1 MDRRPP
7 LRLTLVGYRACG
19 KSTVGRLV
27 AARLGWPFIDADV
40 DLEARLGMGI
50 AAFFASRGEPAFR
63 DAESAA
69 LGEILGK
76 SGALVLST
84 GGGCV
89 LRAEN
94 RGTLRANGGVVAYL
108 HAPAEVLQERLRRD
122 AGGRP
127 SLSGVAVADE
137 VPRILAQREP
147 LYREVADAVIPADRP
162 ANAVAE
168 ALVALVDNSGQNPA
182 ATDRGCR

>member
-1 MDRRPP
+1 MSR
-7 LRLTLVGYRACG
+7 RLTLVGYRACG

-27 AARLGWPFIDADV
+27 AARLGWPFIDADA
-40 DLEARLGMGI
+40 DLELRLGMPIGI
-50 AAFFASRGEPAFR
+50 FFATRGEPAFR
-63 DAESAA
+63 DAESTA

-76 SGALVLST
+76 SGPLVLAT

-94 RGTLRANGGVVAYL
+94 RGFIRENGGTVVYL
-108 HAPAEVLQERLRRD
+108 HAPASVLQERLRRD

-127 SLSGVAVADE
+127 SLSGATVADE

-147 LYREVADAVIPADRP
+147 LYREVADAVIAADQSPA
-162 ANAVAE
+162 AVAA
-168 ALVALVDNSGQNPA
+168 ALVAIVDNPGQNPPPSGSA
-182 ATDRGCR
+182 CGEAD

>member
-1 MDRRPP
+1 MDR
-7 LRLTLVGYRACG
+7 RLTLVGYRACG

-27 AARLGWPFIDADV
+27 AARLGWPFIDADA
-40 DLEARLGMGI
+40 DLELRLGMPI
-50 AAFFASRGEPAFR
+50 ARFFATRGEPAFR

-76 SGALVLST
+76 SGPLVLST

-94 RGTLRANGGVVAYL
+94 RGIIKENGGVVVYL
-108 HAPAEVLQERLRRD
+108 HAPAAVLQERLRRD

-127 SLSGVAVADE
+127 SLSGADVADE

-147 LYREVADAVIPADRP
+147 LYREVADAVIPADQP
-162 ANAVAE
+162 AKAVAG
-168 ALVALVDNSGQNPA
+168 AVAALVDNSG
-182 ATDRGCR
+182 

>member
-1 MDRRPP
+1 MDR
-7 LRLTLVGYRACG
+7 RLTLVGYRACG

-27 AARLGWPFIDADV
+27 AARLGWPFIDADA
-40 DLEARLGMGI
+40 DLELRLGMSI
-50 AAFFASRGEPAFR
+50 ADFFATRGEPAFR

-76 SGALVLST
+76 SGPLVLST

-94 RGTLRANGGVVAYL
+94 RGFIKANGGTVVYL

-127 SLSGVAVADE
+127 SLSGASVADE
-137 VPRILAQREP
+137 VPRILALREP
-147 LYREVADAVIPADRP
+147 FYR
-162 ANAVAE
+162 AVATAVVAADQAPAAVVA
-168 ALVALVDNSGQNPA
+168 ALKTIVDNPGQNPPS
-182 ATDRGCR
+182 TR